1 MSKFLNIFA
10 FVLKENYPTL
20 NYLLN
25 DNLVNVIKF
34 KKNRRY
40 KFLAQVY
47 IIMEIIFVH
56 VEGI

>member
-34 KKNRRY
+34 KKIGDISFLR
-40 KFLAQVY
+40 KFTL
-47 IIMEIIFVH
+47 
-56 VEGI
+56 